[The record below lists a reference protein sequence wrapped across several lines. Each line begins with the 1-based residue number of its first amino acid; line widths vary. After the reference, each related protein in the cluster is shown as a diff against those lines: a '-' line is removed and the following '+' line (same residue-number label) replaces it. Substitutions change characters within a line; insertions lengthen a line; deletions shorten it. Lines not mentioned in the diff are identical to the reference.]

1 MDKAYNRI
9 PTIRSRELRT
19 NSTDAEKKLW
29 RQIRNRQLEGIRFNR
44 QVPIGPYICDFAAR
58 SHKLIVELDGGQ
70 HAEAASYDQA
80 RTRFLETRGYRVIR
94 FFNNDVLQN
103 IAGVMEAISLAL
115 ADSPSPSALRASSP
129 PAPAGGE

>member
-44 QVPIGPYICDFAAR
+44 QVPIGPYICDFAA
-58 SHKLIVELDGGQ
+58 
-70 HAEAASYDQA
+70 
-80 RTRFLETRGYRVIR
+80 
-94 FFNNDVLQN
+94 
-103 IAGVMEAISLAL
+103 
-115 ADSPSPSALRASSP
+115 
-129 PAPAGGE
+129 

>member
-1 MDKAYNRI
+1 MDKAYNRT
-9 PTIRSRELRT
+9 PTMRSRELRT

-29 RQIRNRQLEGIRFNR
+29 RHLRNRQLEGIRFNR

-58 SHKLIVELDGGQ
+58 GPKLIVELDGSQ
-70 HAEAASYDQA
+70 HAETAGYDQA

-94 FFNNDVLQN
+94 FWNNDVLQN
-103 IAGVMEAISLAL
+103 IEGVVEAIMLVL
-115 ADSPSPSALRASSP
+115 TDRPSPSALRASSP